1 MATVYNNPGILTKV
15 MDMLHGFRTIDR
27 VFNASTSGTTGEITA
42 GMLCSATGSAGSAS
56 AVTLIK
62 GFTSGMPYFAL
73 NNYFDDD
80 AQAMKY
86 TTMGTGSGTGASI
99 TAIPANV
106 AGELVIPLALLSEA
120 NTDAYMVGDEVVPS
134 HTIGSTPFAATY
146 TADGMIE
153 EAPAASAFKSGDT
166 MPVVGIVSEVRS
178 DAIVIYPQT
187 GKVLTG
193 TKSA

>member
-1 MATVYNNPGILTKV
+1 

-27 VFNASTSGTTGEITA
+27 VFNAASDATGEITA
-42 GMLCSATGSAGSAS
+42 GMLCSPTGSAGSTS

-62 GFTSGMPYFAL
+62 GFTTGMPFFAL

-80 AQAMKY
+80 AQSMKY
-86 TTMGTGSGTGASI
+86 TTLGSGSGVGSRI
-99 TAIPANV
+99 TAIPGNV

-120 NTDAYMVGDEVVPS
+120 NTDGYAVGNEVVPS
-134 HTIGSTPFAATY
+134 NTIAAGSPYAATY

-153 EAPAASAFKSGDT
+153 EAPAVSAFKVGDT
-166 MPVVGIVSEVRS
+166 MPVVGIVSEVRA
-178 DAIVIYPQT
+178 DAIVIYPQA

-193 TKSA
+193 TKAA